1 MISQTLK
8 TMGVIAAVATL
19 TACSAKLDPLS
30 ADQQR
35 AERVQQL
42 QALFDSQEAVSAPLS
57 LSDAIA
63 RALKYNTDQRVAM
76 MEIALATADVSVAN
90 MDMLPQMTVNA
101 GYVDRSN
108 VNASSRESVE
118 TGLPSLEPSTS
129 QESARSV
136 ADAELVWN
144 ILDFGISYVSAK
156 QQKDRVLI
164 QQEIR
169 RKVIQNI
176 VQEVRTAYWNAY
188 NAQQLGDNLN
198 ALMKDVDAALL
209 ESKFIIH
216 RDIQAPLPVLQVED
230 TLLSVKYEL
239 NNIREEFVIAG
250 SELSRLMNLKPGM
263 EFTLQPSSLE
273 RQLASVN
280 KAPADLE
287 QLALVSRPELR
298 QEDYQL
304 RIDKAEVRKSMLR
317 MLPGI
322 ELQAGVLYDSNK
334 FFLHNSWSI
343 GGIRLTWNLLNLFQG
358 PAYKRLARTNVE
370 IDDMRRLAVSMA
382 VLTQLHVAFLRY
394 GLAQGMYE
402 IAENQEHVSGRISSQ
417 VSVMQEA
424 GKSNAYQAIEARSKG
439 ILARLRKAQ
448 AFSELQNAV
457 ARIQNSIGMDP
468 IPATVS
474 SHELNTLSLAISD
487 HQQKLGVALYDADKQ
502 EVVPEAGPKTYP
514 LKE

>member
-1 MISQTLK
+1 MIRQTLK
-8 TMGVIAAVATL
+8 TLGLIVTVASL
-19 TACSAKLDPLS
+19 AACSAKLDPLS

-35 AERVQQL
+35 DERVQKL
-42 QALFDSQEAVSAPLS
+42 QALFDGQEAITQPLS

-63 RALKYNTDQRVAM
+63 RALKYNIDQRVAM
-76 MEIALATADVSVAN
+76 MEAALAIADVGVAN
-90 MDMLPQMTVNA
+90 MDMLPQITARA

-108 VNASSRESVE
+108 LNASSRKSVE

-164 QQEIR
+164 QQEIH

-176 VQEVRTAYWNAY
+176 VQEVRAAYWNAY
-188 NAQQLGDNLN
+188 NAQQLGGSLN
-198 ALMKDVDAALL
+198 ALLKDVDTALL
-209 ESKFIIH
+209 ESKFIIY
-216 RDIQAPLPVLQVED
+216 RDIQAPLHVLQVED
-230 TLLSVKYEL
+230 TLLTVKYEL
-239 NNIREEFVIAG
+239 NDIREGFVVSR
-250 SELSRLMNLKPGM
+250 SELARLMNLKPGT
-263 EFTLQPSSLE
+263 EFSLQPSSVE
-273 RQLASVN
+273 RELASIN
-280 KAPADLE
+280 KTPGDLE

-304 RIDKAEVRKSMLR
+304 RIDKAEVHKSMLR

-322 ELQAGVLYDSNK
+322 ELETGVLYDSNK
-334 FFLHNSWSI
+334 FSLHNSWSA

-358 PAYKRLARTNVE
+358 PAYQRLAKTNVE

-394 GLAQGMYE
+394 GLARGMYE
-402 IAENQEHVSGRISSQ
+402 IAENQEHVSGRISGQ
-417 VSVMQEA
+417 VAAMQKA
-424 GKSNAYQAIEARSKG
+424 GQSDSNRAIQARSKD
-439 ILARLRKAQ
+439 ILARLRKAE

-468 IPATVS
+468 VPETVA

-487 HQQKLGVALYDADKQ
+487 HQQQLGEALYDVNKK
-502 EVVPEAGPKTYP
+502 EEIKSGPKTYP
-514 LKE
+514 LKD

>member
-1 MISQTLK
+1 MIRQTLK
-8 TMGVIAAVATL
+8 TVGLIIAVASL
-19 TACSAKLDPLS
+19 TACSATLDPLS
-30 ADQQR
+30 AGQQR
-35 AERVQQL
+35 DERAQKL
-42 QALFDSQEAVSAPLS
+42 QALFDSQEAVTAPLS

-76 MEIALATADVSVAN
+76 MESALAIADAGVAN
-90 MDMLPQMTVNA
+90 MDMLPQITASA

-108 VNASSRESVE
+108 KNASSRESIE

-136 ADAELVWN
+136 ADAEVVWN
-144 ILDFGISYVSAK
+144 VLDFGISYVSAK

-164 QQEIR
+164 QKEIH

-176 VQEVRTAYWNAY
+176 VQEVRAAYWNAY
-188 NAQQLGDNLN
+188 NAQQLGDSLN

-209 ESKFIIH
+209 ESEFVIS

-239 NNIREEFVIAG
+239 NDIRQGFITSR
-250 SELSRLMNLKPGM
+250 SELARLMNLKPGM
-263 EFTLQPSSLE
+263 EFSLQPSSLE
-273 RQLASVN
+273 RALSEVN
-280 KAPADLE
+280 KTPEDLE

-322 ELQAGVLYDSNK
+322 ELETGVFYDSNK
-334 FFLHNSWSI
+334 FSLHNSWSI

-358 PAYKRLARTNVE
+358 PAYKRLARTNLE

-402 IAENQEHVSGRISSQ
+402 IAENQEHVSGRITAQ
-417 VSVMQEA
+417 VSAMQAA
-424 GKSNAYQAIEARSKG
+424 GQSDSNRAIQARSKD
-439 ILARLRKAQ
+439 ILAQLRKAE

-468 IPATVS
+468 IPETVTD
-474 SHELNTLSLAISD
+474 HELNTLSLAISD
-487 HQQKLGVALYDADKQ
+487 YQQELGKALYDANKQ
-502 EVVPEAGPKTYP
+502 EVIKEVPKTYP
-514 LKE
+514 LKD